1 MGTSASS
8 RGPGSGPDIPIVPPW
23 VDNPPA
29 VPQPQ
34 APLPQVPV
42 LGQAQPSGPQSAPGP
57 QPNSPPPVAQS
68 PQPSPLSQPG
78 RWRGVRTSLGRFAA
92 GGADRDRHLRRG
104 LGHYSRSGMGGSGN
118 AARRMGSS
126 ALSAGALH
134 NALTSLATG
143 QPLPADLG
151 INPLALAG
159 LAPAEIVDLL
169 VDAIVPIDGTQDAEA
184 TRDSASRA
192 LSEVLSQNND
202 VTTLTP
208 EQIDQVTASTLGHDV
223 AHRIELDVGK
233 AIIDKAPTKGEGFDR
248 LQEMKDYVREVVVAA
263 YAEERQRN
271 GAVGRAVIVRISR
284 DAIEQAFAV
293 FEEEAGL

>member
-1 MGTSASS
+1 
-8 RGPGSGPDIPIVPPW
+8 
-23 VDNPPA
+23 
-29 VPQPQ
+29 
-34 APLPQVPV
+34 
-42 LGQAQPSGPQSAPGP
+42 
-57 QPNSPPPVAQS
+57 
-68 PQPSPLSQPG
+68 
-78 RWRGVRTSLGRFAA
+78 
-92 GGADRDRHLRRG
+92 
-104 LGHYSRSGMGGSGN
+104 MGGS
-118 AARRMGSS
+118 AR
-126 ALSAGALH
+126 SAGALH
-134 NALTSLATG
+134 DALTSLATG

-151 INPLALAG
+151 IDPRALAG
-159 LAPAEIVDLL
+159 LAPAEIVDVL
-169 VDAIVPIDGTQDAEA
+169 VDAIRPIDGTQDAEA

-233 AIIDKAPTKGEGFDR
+233 AIIDKAPTKGEGLDR
-248 LQEMKDYVREVVVAA
+248 LQEMKDYVREVVAAA

-271 GAVGRAVIVRISR
+271 GAVGRAVIERISR